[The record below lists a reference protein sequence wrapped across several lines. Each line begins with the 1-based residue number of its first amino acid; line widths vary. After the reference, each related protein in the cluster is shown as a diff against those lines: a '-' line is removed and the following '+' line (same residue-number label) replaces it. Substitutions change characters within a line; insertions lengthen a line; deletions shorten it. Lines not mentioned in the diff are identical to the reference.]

1 MGMGYSAGHSTPA
14 GTDLTIIVLESAA
27 AVRGTI
33 EEFVVGSIT
42 APADEATEF
51 NLLRHTTAGITGTNV
66 VEKEHDED
74 NVGASC
80 SVQGGT
86 FGTEPVYET
95 DELYNVPVNQRATF
109 RWVARPGKG
118 FKTTVG
124 TANGIG
130 LRSISST
137 ATPTINAS
145 LSWVE

>member
-1 MGMGYSAGHSTPA
+1 MNMGYSVGHSTPA
-14 GTDLTIIVLESAA
+14 GTDLTIILLTSAA

-33 EEFVVGSIT
+33 EEFTIGSIT
-42 APADEATEF
+42 TPDDQATEL
-51 NLLRHTTAGITGTNV
+51 NLLRHTAAAVGGTNL

-74 NVGASC
+74 SVGASC
-80 SVQGGT
+80 TALGGT
-86 FGTEPVYET
+86 MTEPTYEA
-95 DELYNVPVNQRATF
+95 DELYNFPVNQRATF

-124 TANGIG
+124 VANGIG
-130 LRSISST
+130 LRSISSS